1 MDEREGKRKKRGL
14 SEGEDQSRWRW
25 WKENG
30 AHPYTHTPTHAH
42 HPLIR
47 TSSSAGRRNVSSL
60 AYPPPTCVSACSLAS
75 WLAGWLAGFAIKEIP
90 GAFEGGESLGESP
103 PRQARG

>member
-1 MDEREGKRKKRGL
+1 MEHTRTRTL
-14 SEGEDQSRWRW
+14 
-25 WKENG
+25 
-30 AHPYTHTPTHAH
+30 PHTPTTRLYAH
-42 HPLIR
+42 HQAPAAE
-47 TSSSAGRRNVSSL
+47 TSRLWRILLRPASRLARSL
-60 AYPPPTCVSACSLAS
+60 AG